1 MFTFIA
7 SALTLSPI
15 DGMGVF
21 FRRLWCL
28 WCLTHTVVITGMV
41 WVCLPVASGA
51 SGALPTPSDVK
62 TTDSLTDNLSVL
74 FEPLRYH
81 LPGKEKGRNPIRA
94 W

>member
-21 FRRLWCL
+21 TRRL

-41 WVCLPVASGA
+41 WVLVSVASGA
-51 SGALPTPSDVK
+51 SGALPSPSDVK

-74 FEPLRYH
+74 FKPLRYH